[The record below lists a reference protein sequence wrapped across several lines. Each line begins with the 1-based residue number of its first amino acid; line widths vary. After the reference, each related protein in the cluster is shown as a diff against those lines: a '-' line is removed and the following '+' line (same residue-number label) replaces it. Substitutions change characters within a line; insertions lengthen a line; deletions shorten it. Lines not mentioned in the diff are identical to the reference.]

1 MTFELLFQLV
11 PAVVAAVLA
20 IILHELAHGYVALA
34 LGDDT
39 ARLAG
44 RLSLNP
50 LRHVDRVGTILLPG
64 FLLVFQLLTFH
75 RVLFMFGW
83 AKPVPVSA
91 WKFRDPRRGM
101 AVVAIAGP
109 AMNFLLAY
117 IGALL
122 LPLPSGPFAPG
133 VDPVDVAELALVQHP
148 IVAPF
153 LFYFILTNLVLGL
166 FNLLP
171 IPPLDGGRVAVGLLP
186 LSLARRWAKLERA
199 GILLVVLLVFLLPP
213 ALREF
218 GIDFDP
224 FRDTLNAVVPWAFR
238 TLFWLAGHDIGGGAD
253 LVQRV

>member
-1 MTFELLFQLV
+1 MIDIIPQLAL
-11 PAVVAAVLA
+11 AVIAAILA
-20 IILHELAHGYVALA
+20 ITLHEAAHGYAALA

-64 FLLVFQLLTFH
+64 FLLVFQLLTFG

-101 AVVAIAGP
+101 AAVAVAGP
-109 AMNFLLAY
+109 AMNFFLAW

-122 LPLPSGPFAPG
+122 LW
-133 VDPVDVAELALVQHP
+133 LVNVGADHGFDYWAAQ
-148 IVAPF
+148 F
-153 LFYFILTNLVLGL
+153 LFYFMLTNLVLGL

-171 IPPLDGGRVAVGLLP
+171 IPPLDGGRIVVGLLP
-186 LSLARRWAKLERA
+186 LELARRWAQIERY
-199 GILLVVLLVFLLPP
+199 GIVLVILVVFLLPHLIP
-213 ALREF
+213 
-218 GIDFDP
+218 GFDP
-224 FRDTLNAVVPWAFR
+224 FGDALNTVVPWAINLLLR
-238 TLFWLAGHDIGGGAD
+238 LSGHDIGGAD
-253 LVQRV
+253 VHI